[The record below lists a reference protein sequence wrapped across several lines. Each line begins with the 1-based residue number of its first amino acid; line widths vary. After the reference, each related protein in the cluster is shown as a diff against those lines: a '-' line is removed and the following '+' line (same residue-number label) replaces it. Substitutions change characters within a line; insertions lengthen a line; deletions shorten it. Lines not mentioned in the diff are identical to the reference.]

1 MFKTNK
7 RLTFLIL
14 IIVVTMSAWI
24 GFESLNPATPN
35 YDDLSKVN
43 VTNQLN
49 HIQEIAKEPHS
60 IYDIEAKENVRNYLI
75 SQLEAFG
82 LQPTLYEY
90 EDVYVERSDSYEDL
104 QNIYATLEGQS
115 DSYIMLVTHYDR
127 SRAKPE
133 RYAEM
138 DGSRGATDV
147 RYGLST
153 ILETVRV
160 I

>member
-43 VTNQLN
+43 VTNQMN

-90 EDVYVERSDSYEDL
+90 EDVYVERSDSFEDL
-104 QNIYATLEGQS
+104 QYIYATLEGQS
-115 DSYIMLVTHYDR
+115 DSC
-127 SRAKPE
+127 S
-133 RYAEM
+133 
-138 DGSRGATDV
+138 
-147 RYGLST
+147 
-153 ILETVRV
+153 
-160 I
+160 